1 MCVAFIGD
9 IMLLQH
15 AITVVSFCL
24 HQVSKHLWR
33 TPVATHTQQLEVLIY
48 SRGRVLDRPLQLSE
62 QFHCGLQNL
71 MDTISMYAKSH
82 NRCVCVCVCVCVKE

>member
-1 MCVAFIGD
+1 
-9 IMLLQH
+9 MLLQH

-48 SRGRVLDRPLQLSE
+48 SLGQVLDSHDHFSYLSN
-62 QFHCGLQNL
+62 FTVDCRTLW
-71 MDTISMYAKSH
+71 TP
-82 NRCVCVCVCVCVKE
+82 